1 MNFKH
6 INTIMGKELRSYF
19 NSPLAY
25 IFITVFLTFTS
36 WLYFRGFFIDNFA
49 TMRPFFSFLPWI
61 FLFLVPA
68 ITMRLWAEEQKMGT
82 IEPLLTAPI
91 DEWEAVLGKFLASFS
106 FLIISLLLSFVLPV
120 ILFIIGKP
128 DWGTI
133 IGGYFGSIFLG
144 GAYLAIG
151 LWISSLTNNQII
163 AFIFS
168 VILIFIIFIISQ
180 PIVLQTT
187 PMFLVPFFRYL
198 GMGSHFESILKGVID
213 TRDIIY
219 YIILIA
225 LFIYLNV
232 TSLRSRKW
240 H

>member
-1 MNFKH
+1 MNAKH
-6 INTIMGKELRSYF
+6 INIIMHKELRGYF

-25 IFITVFLTFTS
+25 IFITVFLCFTS
-36 WLYFRGFFIDNFA
+36 WLFFRGFFLDNFA
-49 TMRPFFSFLPWI
+49 SMRSYFAFLPWV
-61 FLFLVPA
+61 FLFLIPA
-68 ITMRLWAEEQKMGT
+68 ITMRQWSEEQKMGT
-82 IEPLLTAPI
+82 IETLLTAPI
-91 DEWEAVLGKFLASFS
+91 DEWDAVLGKFLASFC
-106 FLIISLLLSFVLPV
+106 FLILTLLSSIALPI

-133 IGGYFGSIFLG
+133 VGGYFGSILLG

-168 VILIFIIFIISQ
+168 VLTVFILFILGQ

-187 PMFLVPFFRYL
+187 PSFLVPLFSYI
-198 GMGSHFESILKGVID
+198 GMGSHFESILRGVID
-213 TRDIIY
+213 TRDLIY

-225 LFIYLNV
+225 TFLYLN
-232 TSLRSRKW
+232 TASLISRKW